1 MKLRKLTFGSGLIK
15 TNLKRFWWTSA
26 LMTVY
31 LFLMLPMSV
40 INQIRYTMPTITRE
54 YDPYMHIFEN
64 IMENN
69 AVVYAIAF
77 PLILGCLILSY
88 LHRVNSVTA
97 FHSLPYTRESLY
109 MSAFLSGTILILIP
123 MIVNALLLLVIM
135 PFGGVV
141 ASYSILDV
149 LKICGHYTL
158 FSLMELSICFLVGM
172 FTGNFFAHGAFSV
185 IANYLPLIIY
195 YLVIEVL
202 KIFLRGFAGENDM
215 VYDVLEQLP
224 GIKAFDAFD
233 MPWQVFIIYIV
244 TFMALVLLGI
254 LFYKK
259 RPLESAGDIISFK
272 FFKPIFKYGFTACV
286 MIAGYLIFQGDRK
299 EIAGIFFAL
308 LFAFIG
314 YAAAGMLLTKSLKFW
329 KNIKG
334 FLIYIAVSALL
345 VGIIFADPLGFT
357 DFVPEKSEIK
367 KAYLNFETRSA
378 SVFRDAVGLGG
389 DNNHYYL
396 GNDGA
401 VFEDGKGIEA
411 VVNFHKEVIEI
422 PEARYNDYVVIGYVL
437 ENGKT
442 VLRYFEAN
450 KYILDEKV
458 GKITKNEDY
467 INAKHP
473 ILRRERGNVSAVRV
487 QIYGDDKEIMITQ
500 KEDINLLL
508 DAMIE
513 DRVALGES
521 SDYGNHTGYIQVMKS
536 GDKKHPYEF
545 DLTENMPK
553 SMEILEKVKKTLDK
567 E

>member
-1 MKLRKLTFGSGLIK
+1 MKLKKLTFGSGLIK

-40 INQIRYTMPTITRE
+40 INQIRYTMPTIARE

-109 MSAFLSGTILILIP
+109 ASAFLSGTILILIP
-123 MIVNALLLLVIM
+123 MIVNALLLLAIM
-135 PFGGVV
+135 PFGGAV
-141 ASYSILDV
+141 ASYSIFDI

-158 FSLMELSICFLVGM
+158 FTLMELSICFLVGM
-172 FTGNFFAHGAFSV
+172 FTGNFFAHGVFSV
-185 IANYLPLIIY
+185 IVNYLPVIIY
-195 YLVIEVL
+195 YLAVEVL

-215 VYDVLEQLP
+215 VYDILENFP
-224 GIKAFDAFD
+224 GLKAFDAFD
-233 MPWQVFIIYIV
+233 MSWQVFIIYVVSFI
-244 TFMALVLLGI
+244 ALVLLGI

-259 RPLESAGDIISFK
+259 RPLESAGDIISFN

-286 MIAGYLIFQGDRK
+286 MVGGYLVFQGDRK

-314 YAAAGMLLTKSLKFW
+314 YAAAEMLLTKSLRFW

-334 FLIYIAVSALL
+334 YIIYIAVSALL
-345 VGIIFADPLGFT
+345 VGVIFIDPVGFT

-367 KAYLNFETRSA
+367 KAYLNFETNSA
-378 SVFRDAVGLGG
+378 SVFRDAVGLGEG
-389 DNNHYYL
+389 SNHYYR

-401 VFEDGKGIEA
+401 VFEDEKGIET
-411 VVNFHKEVIEI
+411 VLNFHKEVIEI

-437 ENGKT
+437 ENGET

-450 KYILDEKV
+450 KYMLDEKV

-473 ILRRERGNVSAVRV
+473 ILRREREEVSAVRV
-487 QIYGDDKEIMITQ
+487 QLYSEDREIMITK
-500 KEDINLLL
+500 KEDINLFL

-513 DRVALGES
+513 DRVALGEV
-521 SDYGNHTGYIQVMKS
+521 SDYGNHTGYIQLIKS
-536 GDKKHPYEF
+536 GDKNLHYEF
-545 DLTENMPK
+545 DLSENMPK
-553 SMEILEKVKKTLDK
+553 SIEVLKGL
-567 E
+567 